1 MALSSNKDVHGGDAE
16 LGGKAYSEDIAR
28 GQSDEGFKPEIKHGL
43 VYPYPRDIQQ
53 PDSNNVYHSE
63 EESNWNKEISPEIL
77 SMPSFSPPCSP
88 HQESSHSLFHV
99 DTPRRD

>member
-16 LGGKAYSEDIAR
+16 LGGKAYSEDIAL
-28 GQSDEGFKPEIKHGL
+28 GLSNEGFKPEIKHGI
-43 VYPYPRDIQQ
+43 VYPYPRDIH
-53 PDSNNVYHSE
+53 PDSNNVHHS
-63 EESNWNKEISPEIL
+63 EESNWNKQISPEIL
-77 SMPSFSPPCSP
+77 SMPSFSPSYSP